1 MKHQRKGKRKRMDTT
16 LDISNRITVICHRQ
30 QTTTIESMLRA
41 IYGHGL
47 VKIDYSHVPG
57 KRFVRMEFSA
67 SEHFRL
73 QTNLNPL
80 DPVEETEKTVATMMA
95 SSYRTGTKKD
105 YQQAVQSITLAQSV
119 KNKLIAWLSK
129 D

>member
-1 MKHQRKGKRKRMDTT
+1 MDTT
-16 LDISNRITVICHRQ
+16 LDIKTGITVICHRQ
-30 QTTTIESMLRA
+30 QTQTIESMLHA
-41 IYGHGL
+41 IHGHEL
-47 VKIDYSHVPG
+47 VKTAHSHVPG
-57 KRFVRMEFSA
+57 KPFVMMTFSV
-67 SEHFRL
+67 SEHYKL

-80 DPVEETEKTVATMMA
+80 DPVEETQKTVATMMA

-105 YQQAVQSITLAQSV
+105 HQQAVQSITLAQSV

>member
-1 MKHQRKGKRKRMDTT
+1 MDTT
-16 LDISNRITVICHRQ
+16 LDISTRITVICHRKQ
-30 QTTTIESMLRA
+30 IPTIESMLRT
-41 IYGHGL
+41 IHGHGL
-47 VKIDYSHVPG
+47 VRVDYSHVTDTP
-57 KRFVRMEFSA
+57 FVRMEFSV

-73 QTNLNPL
+73 QTEINPL
-80 DPVEETEKTVATMMA
+80 DPVEETQKTTACLMA

-105 YQQAVQSITLAQSV
+105 HQQAVQSITLAQSV